1 MKRKFTLKKWAF
13 QLESLE
19 REGVPCVRKSC
30 LPMFILFAFVMF
42 LGIGGAWAQTDPC
55 AKNYDVCSG
64 GSVVLTHDAS
74 CGNGGNYV
82 WAAFED
88 DGNYFYNGVYTA
100 PTIVYTATNFG
111 TGGIGGGWG
120 DGENP
125 EALLKP
131 GTTNVPNENRC
142 HYPGSM
148 TVDIKNSTSNNPYIY
163 FPISGGADPNIYR
176 YFIIRYRV
184 NYNTVN
190 TDLGNMELYFFNSN
204 NTNTATPSTSYRVL
218 SRHITTPSLGQLST
232 KCSTEG
238 YVTVYV
244 DAWDNTNWKT
254 GGNITGFRLDPI
266 SVAPG
271 NNQVHMSI
279 DYIGL
284 VSTVPPSPD
293 NTLTLNNVTANMTM
307 KSYQINTNGSVTVTT
322 GSNPAHQMEN
332 AAGKIYYGWTST
344 ESIHDVQVNPELNA
358 GAIATGN
365 AERCY
370 GDATA
375 IAEIEEATAA
385 SQATDATLSYK
396 WYVSKDGGTPTVIPD
411 ATLNTFTPDINNY
424 KTASG
429 TYVFTRVVISSLCE
443 DSPKTSDGT
452 FTLVVKPE
460 PVVNPVSN
468 QTFYTNDGVKTVN
481 FTSTV
486 DGVDFAWTNS
496 NTAIGLA
503 AESTGNISFTPTNNT
518 PNDLVAN
525 ISVTPK
531 IGNCLGTPMDFTIT
545 VKNSVTMNDI
555 TDYMHDACSGT
566 DVIAA
571 FTSEIDGVSYSWS
584 HTNTNV
590 TPTSGTVS
598 ADANGNFSQA
608 FTNSTNAAQ
617 TVTFSVTPT
626 KGGVSGAAKTFEVTI
641 NPLPTV
647 TITAPSTLC
656 LEQTASLSAT
666 TDMNTYAWE
675 SASAGAGLPA
685 TTNTASITVT
695 PTAAGEMTYKVT
707 VVDANG
713 CENNASTNLTV
724 NAAPTISA
732 TNATQSIT
740 YGESIEP
747 VVITSS
753 ESTVALSTL
762 PDGLSYDA
770 TTKTISGAPDYGTHT
785 ITATADNAAGCGPV
799 STEIK
804 ITVGKKNLTVSGTK
818 TKVYDGTPLTINY
831 NELTYD
837 GLIDGDVFTAGTVTT
852 DGYKVGTYVCNAGSF
867 NRELAD
873 LTATVSGFLPAE
885 VTANYAV
892 TFNVTLTIDKRPLEI
907 TANSATK
914 EYDAT
919 PLKDDGY
926 TFTNSTSLASTDE
939 ATVTVTG
946 EQLCNGS
953 SLNTVGNVVITHTSD
968 NEDVTDCYTITK
980 KTGTLTVTPL
990 TCPASVSYQGYTYPT
1005 VQIGNQCWLAE
1016 NLRADGGVA
1025 YKGDND
1031 NMTKF
1036 GYLYDWTAA
1045 LSSNGTVETD
1055 PCLGNYV
1062 QGICPD
1068 GWGIPTAADF
1078 NTLQNTASSMKD
1090 IRSDNTQY
1098 WLPSYVGDNTTG
1110 FDERG
1115 GGFYNSA
1122 TARYEELL
1130 TAAYFWTSESLM
1142 GASYGEGMALAY
1154 VDEYYCDKFI
1164 PKVLPQNSKLS
1175 VRCIQKTV
1183 SDIPATSFNLEV
1195 SGPDKVTFCASSET
1209 PVTATYT
1216 AVLTPAVSPV
1226 TYQWYVNGSAVS
1238 GAQSATFVKSY
1249 TSADAG
1255 TAVIKCEATATGTT
1269 QDGSVSTEVL
1279 VLGPYS
1285 SEITQQVCD
1294 CLLPYSFTI
1303 KDWTVT
1309 WADAAEVA
1317 STPTKSHTFTTA
1329 DGCDSVV
1336 SITLKT
1342 WSASSETPT
1351 NCTGVTSY
1359 RSNETGNG
1367 SGLETVSDVDGNV
1380 YHVVQI
1386 GNQCW
1391 MKENLRVKHFADG
1404 TALVGATSV
1413 NEGHKANIYYTT
1425 SNNIYSKGPCDDEHG
1440 ITMAQH
1446 TEKYGLMYNWYTAMH
1461 AATDASGNA
1470 IVPDFGLS
1478 DVQGICPDGWH
1489 LPDTA
1494 EWQTLER
1501 SAGFYGQHS
1510 ETEHIFVG
1518 NSAIQLVTGCEW
1530 KQSNVSGTPGDYS
1543 AMGRNATNFSVRP
1556 AGCFL
1561 DVAHDVDGTHYDA
1574 DQFAYAGIW
1583 AFFWSSTRFKHPDY
1597 PDSGA
1602 AYNYDITFDKA
1613 GIARDV
1619 NYRDYLIGRSV
1630 RCIRNND

>member
-19 REGVPCVRKSC
+19 RERVPRVRKSC
-30 LPMFILFAFVMF
+30 LPMFILFAFVMVF
-42 LGIGGAWAQTDPC
+42 GTGSAWAQTDPC
-55 AKNYDVCSG
+55 AKTYDVCSG
-64 GSVVLTHDAS
+64 GSVVLSHDAT
-74 CGNGGNYV
+74 CGNGGNYF
-82 WAAFED
+82 WAALES
-88 DGNYFYNGVYTA
+88 DGNYFYNGEYTPPTLVYT
-100 PTIVYTATNFG
+100 PTNFG
-111 TGGIGGGWG
+111 DGGIGGGWG

-125 EALLKP
+125 AHVSA
-131 GTTNVPNENRC
+131 TDENRC

-148 TVDIKNSTSNNPYIY
+148 TVDIKNSNSNDPYIY
-163 FPISGGADPNIYR
+163 FPIPEGADPNIYR

-184 NYNTVN
+184 NYKSTSD
-190 TDLGNMELYFFNSN
+190 DLGNMELFFFNSN
-204 NTNTATPSTSYRVL
+204 NTNTAAPASGYRLLNQHVV
-218 SRHITTPSLGQLST
+218 TNGNLGQLYP
-232 KCSTEG
+232 KCSTNG
-238 YVTVYV
+238 YTEVVV
-244 DAWDNTNWKT
+244 DAWNNANWKT
-254 GGNITGFRLDPI
+254 GGKITGLRLDPI
-266 SVAPG
+266 SYNT
-271 NNQVHMSI
+271 NNNKQVHMSI

-284 VSTVPPSPD
+284 VTIVPPSTD
-293 NTLTLNNVTANMTM
+293 NTYTMENVTANTTM
-307 KSYQINTNGSVTVTT
+307 NSYQINMNGSVPVTQQANSST
-322 GSNPAHQMEN
+322 HMHN
-332 AAGKIYYGWTST
+332 AAGVIYYGWTST
-344 ESIHDVQVNPELNA
+344 RSTHTVKVYAALNA

-370 GDATA
+370 GDATP

-411 ATLNTFTPDINNY
+411 ATLKTFTPDINNY

-443 DSPKTSDGT
+443 ASPKTSDGT
-452 FTLVVKPE
+452 FTLVVKPKL
-460 PVVNPVSN
+460 VVNPVSN
-468 QTFYTNDGVKTVN
+468 QTFYTNDGEKTVN

-486 DGVDFAWTNS
+486 DGVDFAWTND

-518 PNDLVAN
+518 PDDLVAN

-531 IGNCLGTPMDFTIT
+531 IGNCLGTPMNFTIT

-590 TPTSGTVS
+590 TPTSGTVGT
-598 ADANGNFSQA
+598 DGDFSQA

-626 KGGVSGAAKTFEVTI
+626 KGGVSGSAKTFEVTI

-647 TITAPSTLC
+647 TITAPATLC

-666 TDMNTYAWE
+666 TGMNTYAWE

-713 CENNASTNLTV
+713 CENNASTSLTV

-762 PDGLSYDA
+762 PDGLSYDV

-1098 WLPSYVGDNTTG
+1098 WLPSYVGENTTG

-1183 SDIPATSFNLEV
+1183 SDIPATSFNV
-1195 SGPDKVTFCASSET
+1195 NVNGPDKETFCAGSDNS
-1209 PVTATYT
+1209 VSATYT
-1216 AVLTPAVSPV
+1216 AVLDPAIATA
-1226 TYQWYVNGSAVS
+1226 TYQWYVNGSPIS
-1238 GAQSATFVKSY
+1238 GAQSATYTKSY
-1249 TSADAG
+1249 TSADEG
-1255 TAVIKCEATATGTT
+1255 TAVIKCEVTADGTT
-1269 QDGSVSTEVL
+1269 KDGSVSTQV
-1279 VLGPYS
+1279 VVMGPYS

-1342 WSASSETPT
+1342 WSSASETPT
-1351 NCTGVTSY
+1351 TCTGVTSY

-1404 TALVGATSV
+1404 RALSPAYSVSEGTA
-1413 NEGHKANIYYTT
+1413 ANIYYKTDG
-1425 SNNIYSKGPCDDEHG
+1425 NIYSKGPCDGTLTFDEHV
-1440 ITMAQH
+1440 AR
-1446 TEKYGLMYNWYTAMH
+1446 YGLMYNWYTAM
-1461 AATDASGNA
+1461 DNA
-1470 IVPDFGLS
+1470 NPGFGLHN
-1478 DVQGICPDGWH
+1478 VQGICPDGWH
-1489 LPDTA
+1489 LPDTT
-1494 EWQTLER
+1494 EWQTLEAA
-1501 SAGFYGQHS
+1501 AGFNGQHS
-1510 ETEHIFVG
+1510 QTVHVFVG
-1518 NSAIQLVTGCEW
+1518 TSAIQLVTGCEW
-1530 KQSNVSGTPGDYS
+1530 KQSSVPGTPGDYS